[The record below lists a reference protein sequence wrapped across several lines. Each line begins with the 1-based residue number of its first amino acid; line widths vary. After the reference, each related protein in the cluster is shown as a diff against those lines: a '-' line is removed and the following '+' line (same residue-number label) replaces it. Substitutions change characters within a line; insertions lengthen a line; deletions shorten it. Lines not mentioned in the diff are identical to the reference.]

1 VSKTSTKRKRPHA
14 IRFPDEGMTRQ
25 SFKDECDVNNIVKTF
40 TQTGMINHIPRTQ
53 PQYGDAPEI
62 DFFEA
67 ARTQAAI
74 RSQQEAGT
82 LDLDELGQEPEQT
95 PEDEPKGESGA
106 PEAPESPA
114 ESTAKDGDS

>member
-1 VSKTSTKRKRPHA
+1 MTKKRQRPHA
-14 IRFPDEGMTRQ
+14 IRFTDESLTRQ
-25 SFKDECDVNNIVKTF
+25 SFKAECDVNNIVKTF

-53 PQYGDAPEI
+53 PQYGDAPEM

-67 ARTQAAI
+67 ARTQADI

-95 PEDEPKGESGA
+95 PEDEPNGESGA
-106 PEAPESPA
+106 SEAPESPA